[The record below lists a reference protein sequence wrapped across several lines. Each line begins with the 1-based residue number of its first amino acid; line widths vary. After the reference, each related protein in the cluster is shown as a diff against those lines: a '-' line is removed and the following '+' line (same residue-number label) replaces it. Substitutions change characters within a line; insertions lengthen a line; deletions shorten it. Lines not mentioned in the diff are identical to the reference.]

1 MGSYLLLIIAAL
13 AAGLINSV
21 AGGGM
26 FLTFPALVFTGVPS
40 IIANASSTTAIIPGI
55 LASAW
60 AYREDFRKSENFPFL
75 PLLIVSL
82 AGGIVGALLLLFTPQ
97 RTFDSVIPWLMLAAT
112 LLFTFGARLK
122 PILKRAF
129 HIGPVAVVVIQ
140 FFIAIYGGYFGG
152 AIGIVMLATWTVFGL
167 TDIHVMNA
175 NRTLMGAAANSVAA
189 ALVIIA
195 RKVWWPPDLGD
206 AGGRRHRRLYRRAHG
221 EESGS
226 ALHSG
231 DGYGCQRG
239 DYDRVFPPKALR
251 IASSTRSGLP
261 RLYFMDELHD
271 RFRSLVG
278 FLLQQQMRCGNGSE
292 TNPRLKL
299 LNLFKTSQANQAVV
313 GPLQIQ
319 GWNSRP
325 NQIIPSIAPQ
335 YFLDTSCKNFRC
347 NQAQIFAK
355 SLSKFGARSPARY
368 IVFVNETRP
377 GKAEQKW
384 FRQSPHEEPRVRER
398 IGYESGAND

>member
-1 MGSYLLLIIAAL
+1 MGSYLLLIVAAL

-60 AYREDFRKSENFPFL
+60 AYRHDFRKSENFPFL
-75 PLLIVSL
+75 PLLIVSV

-112 LLFTFGARLK
+112 LLFTFGARIT

-189 ALVIIA
+189 VLFIIA
-195 RKVWWPPDLGD
+195 RKIWWPQTLVMLVAAVIGGYIGARLARKVNPRYIRAIVTVVS
-206 AGGRRHRRLYRRAHG
+206 AGITIAFFLRRH
-221 EESGS
+221 
-226 ALHSG
+226 
-231 DGYGCQRG
+231 
-239 DYDRVFPPKALR
+239 
-251 IASSTRSGLP
+251 
-261 RLYFMDELHD
+261 
-271 RFRSLVG
+271 
-278 FLLQQQMRCGNGSE
+278 
-292 TNPRLKL
+292 
-299 LNLFKTSQANQAVV
+299 
-313 GPLQIQ
+313 
-319 GWNSRP
+319 
-325 NQIIPSIAPQ
+325 
-335 YFLDTSCKNFRC
+335 
-347 NQAQIFAK
+347 
-355 SLSKFGARSPARY
+355 
-368 IVFVNETRP
+368 
-377 GKAEQKW
+377 
-384 FRQSPHEEPRVRER
+384 
-398 IGYESGAND
+398 